1 MAYYCRVERDS
12 VSPVGDRLTTF
23 VVTYPRSCI
32 AEVRTHRVISQ
43 TNGYEEV
50 TYCEGTTTP
59 DISKNSASSRAIPLN
74 RMVRSVKDDPY
85 VPEWT
90 LNRQGMQGATATDAD
105 VIEDTSEDWLDSM
118 RSACFTADR
127 MNARGIHKQDCNR
140 LLEPFAWVTQV
151 LTSSAWDNFFA
162 LRCHHMAYPPFRK
175 IARMMYLA
183 RRNSTPTPL
192 DYGQWHLPFVYM
204 GVQDAFRYLPGFI
217 IAPADALALVPYPLR
232 KSAACCAWVS
242 YENHD
247 QDASDDA
254 VNRTFARLFGEAPV
268 HGSPLEHQA
277 TPMRPGLAATRPELR
292 SNLSGWLQARKL
304 IATECVRDYRP
315 SDEEVASWGINDSMT
330 GN

>member
-32 AEVRTHRVISQ
+32 AEVKTHRIISQ
-43 TNGYEEV
+43 SNGYEEV

-59 DISKNSASSRAIPLN
+59 DISKNSASSRAIPFA
-74 RMVRSVKDDPY
+74 RMVKAVTDSPY

-90 LNRQGMQGATATDAD
+90 ANQKGMQGGPLTNKDTKTNVDTEWRDIMEECSHSATY
-105 VIEDTSEDWLDSM
+105 M
-118 RSACFTADR
+118 H
-127 MNARGIHKQDCNR
+127 NQGIHKQDCNR

-162 LRCHHMAYPPFRK
+162 LRCHHMAYPPFRR

-192 DYGQWHLPFVYM
+192 DYGQWHLPFVPM
-204 GVQDAFRYLPGFI
+204 SDQSKFLCHPGMVLR
-217 IAPADALALVPYPLR
+217 PADAHLMPCPIR
-232 KSAACCAWVS
+232 HSAARCAWVS

-247 QDASDDA
+247 KDGGPEALD
-254 VNRTFARLFGEAPV
+254 RTFSRMFADDIGHF
-268 HGSPLEHQA
+268 SPLEHQA

-292 SNLSGWLQARKL
+292 SNLNGWLQARKL
-304 IATECVRDYRP
+304 IATECVRDYSP
-315 SDEEVASWGINDSMT
+315 TDEEVASWGINDPMT